1 MFGFSLTK
9 LLFTVAAVLIV
20 WYGFRWVGR
29 VQARKRVEAERR
41 MRTDARPGTRPGAAS
56 TQRRSSVEDMTVC
69 PACGD
74 YVAANGARNCGR
86 ADCPYPG

>member
-9 LLFTVAAVLIV
+9 LLFTVVAVLVV

-29 VQARKRVEAERR
+29 VQARNRVEAERR
-41 MRTDARPGTRPGAAS
+41 MRTDASSGARPGAAEP
-56 TQRRSSVEDMTVC
+56 QRRKGVENMAAC
-69 PACGD
+69 PTCGD
-74 YVAANGARNCGR
+74 YVAANGARSCGR

>member
-20 WYGFRWVGR
+20 WYGFRWVDR

-41 MRTDARPGTRPGAAS
+41 MRTDAPPGAAPS
-56 TQRRSSVEDMTVC
+56 QRRKSVEDMTAC
-69 PACGD
+69 PTCGD